1 VSQTITTTSS
11 NRAAGTT
18 ANSADNI
25 RAQRVR
31 IVREVEQAALH
42 DPTGKLPWR
51 PSWATYFGGRAGLLE
66 ALATRR
72 QCLALIDVATL
83 PDAQSRE
90 MVARRLQ
97 RTNAGLER
105 ILTRYGGPAALELT
119 A

>member
-1 VSQTITTTSS
+1 MSHTISETRPEAMSES
-11 NRAAGTT
+11 VK
-18 ANSADNI
+18 
-25 RAQRVR
+25 AQRVR
-31 IVREVEQAALH
+31 IIREVEAAALH

-51 PSWATYFGGRAGLLE
+51 PSWSAYFGGRAGLLE

-72 QCLALIDVATL
+72 QCLALIDVSTL
-83 PDAQSRE
+83 PDEGSRA